1 MLPYI
6 YIFGK
11 SIPLYSLMALAGV
24 ICALGY
30 ILPRCKKSGLSRDD
44 SIFAFIYGA
53 AGALAGAKLLSVLT
67 MLPHIIRNID
77 LLQRNTGLF
86 LQVFVYSGFVFY
98 GGLYGALLGVWIY
111 ARRWKLPFF
120 SFMDPLL
127 PAVPL
132 IHGWGR
138 IGCFLMGCC
147 YGVPADPPLGVY
159 FTRSQIA
166 PAGAALLPVQLYE
179 SLGVFV
185 LAIVLIALQS
195 RGVRAQIQLAVYL
208 LSYGVLRFILEFFRY
223 DAYRGFIGPLSV
235 SQVISVLTVVWG
247 IALLMRYGA
256 RANGAAA

>member
-111 ARRWKLPFF
+111 ARLWIRF
-120 SFMDPLL
+120 
-127 PAVPL
+127 
-132 IHGWGR
+132 
-138 IGCFLMGCC
+138 C
-147 YGVPADPPLGVY
+147 
-159 FTRSQIA
+159 
-166 PAGAALLPVQLYE
+166 
-179 SLGVFV
+179 
-185 LAIVLIALQS
+185 
-195 RGVRAQIQLAVYL
+195 
-208 LSYGVLRFILEFFRY
+208 LRFR
-223 DAYRGFIGPLSV
+223 
-235 SQVISVLTVVWG
+235 
-247 IALLMRYGA
+247 
-256 RANGAAA
+256 